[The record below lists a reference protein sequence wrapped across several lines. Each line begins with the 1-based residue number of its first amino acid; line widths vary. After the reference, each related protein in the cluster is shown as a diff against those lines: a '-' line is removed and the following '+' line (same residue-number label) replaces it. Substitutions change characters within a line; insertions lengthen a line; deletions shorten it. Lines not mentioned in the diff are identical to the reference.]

1 MHRREFLKLGAAA
14 VTAARQDRAPAII
27 TRDAAR
33 PGVPCGVATGDVAED
48 RKSVV

>member
-14 VTAARQDRAPAII
+14 VAAACQDRAPAII

-33 PGVPCGVATGDVAED
+33 PGVPCGVATGDVAD
-48 RKSVV
+48 GQAIV